1 MAHLFDNSPDET
13 PTLHQPPP
21 QRRHWIPIA
30 VVAVLAVFAVTS
42 ALLWQVWGYGL
53 PSLPSFSSVTAPAPA
68 EVPDKT
74 VGLKEFEALQQQI
87 AASAQSTAQSI
98 AAQQAE
104 IKRLSDQVSALAAKI
119 EQLQNPAPSAQATA
133 ATPPPTAPAAP
144 AARRRPA
151 AAPKQPSGISVGGAP
166 LPPPSGR

>member
-1 MAHLFDNSPDET
+1 M
-13 PTLHQPPP
+13 LHQPPP
-21 QRRHWIPIA
+21 QRRGWVAIA
-30 VVAVLAVFAVTS
+30 VVAALAVFAVTS

-53 PSLPSFSSVTAPAPA
+53 PSLPSFSSATTPAPA

-87 AASAQSTAQSI
+87 ATSAQSTAQSI

-119 EQLQNPAPSAQATA
+119 EQLQNPAPSAQVPVA
-133 ATPPPTAPAAP
+133 APPPPPAAP

-151 AAPKQPSGISVGGAP
+151 AAPKQAPGISVGGAP
-166 LPPPSGR
+166 LPR